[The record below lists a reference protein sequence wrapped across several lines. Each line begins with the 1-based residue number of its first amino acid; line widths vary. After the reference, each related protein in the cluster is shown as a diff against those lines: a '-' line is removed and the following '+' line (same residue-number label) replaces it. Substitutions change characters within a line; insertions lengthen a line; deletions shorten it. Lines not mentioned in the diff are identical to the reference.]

1 MLSRNA
7 SNARVFDVARFG
19 VLLSE
24 VRLVLAVHLSSC
36 RSPFIRATRVDKCSA
51 CGMEGDLACEA
62 LPRKEVERVWIIRA
76 GVT

>member
-1 MLSRNA
+1 M
-7 SNARVFDVARFG
+7 VFDVARFG

-24 VRLVLAVHLSSC
+24 VRLVLVHLSSC

-51 CGMEGDLACEA
+51 CGMEGLEGDLACEA
-62 LPRKEVERVWIIRA
+62 LPGKEVERVWIIRA